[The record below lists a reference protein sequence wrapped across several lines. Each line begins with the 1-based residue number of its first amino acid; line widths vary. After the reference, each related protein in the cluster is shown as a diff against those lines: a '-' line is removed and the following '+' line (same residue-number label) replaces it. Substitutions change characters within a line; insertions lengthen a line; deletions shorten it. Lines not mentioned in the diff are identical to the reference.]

1 MIIGHL
7 NIYSLEEKFVHIEDV
22 LLKESIELLCISET
36 KLNESHLQEFSISQY
51 RTYRR
56 DRPPHL
62 WGKGAYGGGL
72 ITWVRGSVPSRCRTD
87 LESDNAETMCM
98 ELNVKKWEMAYN
110 MCIQPT
116 LQLQWY
122 FYVRT
127 YYNGRQRVIKLWLYH
142 HYRRFKQRSVCNKK
156 WCKQTLDWIYELT
169 SYVKHY

>member
-62 WGKGAYGGGL
+62 
-72 ITWVRGSVPSRCRTD
+72 
-87 LESDNAETMCM
+87 
-98 ELNVKKWEMAYN
+98 
-110 MCIQPT
+110 
-116 LQLQWY
+116 
-122 FYVRT
+122 
-127 YYNGRQRVIKLWLYH
+127 
-142 HYRRFKQRSVCNKK
+142 
-156 WCKQTLDWIYELT
+156 
-169 SYVKHY
+169 